1 MLKKFKLLNQF
12 FHPEEN
18 KVDMSFSPFIT
29 TIGGLTLQVM
39 QAGDEN
45 IPDLLVLERQVYS
58 GHTPWS
64 KFSFE
69 TELRKR
75 QNSLYLVVY
84 HASDLVAFIGAR
96 FNPREAHITNIAVS
110 PKYQNQ
116 HIGTYLMQWMINRA
130 RKNNCEVVSLEVKID
145 NDIAQKLYSSLGFK
159 STFIRKDYYKDT
171 HTDALNM
178 VLWLKPHRVK
188 KRKFT
193 F

>member
-84 HASDLVAFIGAR
+84 HASD
-96 FNPREAHITNIAVS
+96 
-110 PKYQNQ
+110 
-116 HIGTYLMQWMINRA
+116 
-130 RKNNCEVVSLEVKID
+130 
-145 NDIAQKLYSSLGFK
+145 
-159 STFIRKDYYKDT
+159 
-171 HTDALNM
+171 
-178 VLWLKPHRVK
+178 
-188 KRKFT
+188 
-193 F
+193 